1 MEGTWTIKGDTL
13 VRVYPHNKYHYSLD
27 YSNIS
32 YNEDQKEKVEEYI
45 KLNEEN
51 IQKRNELAKADT
63 TTIIRKNTAY
73 INASG
78 QMVELIRNEI
88 DEEGNEQKRK
98 SYMLRINEKK

>member
-1 MEGTWTIKGDTL
+1 MT
-13 VRVYPHNKYHYSLD
+13 
-27 YSNIS
+27 
-32 YNEDQKEKVEEYI
+32 
-45 KLNEEN
+45 
-51 IQKRNELAKADT
+51 
-63 TTIIRKNTAY
+63 RKNAAY